1 MLTETAA
8 LVPHEPCSALLALA
22 RRRPIPKPSDHKGG
36 EDTDM
41 FEVALP
47 LAMLESILD
56 IVDNAARRGLSTP
69 RSTKIGHFATA
80 WRELRDWQAANRV

>member
-8 LVPHEPCSALLALA
+8 LLPGETGSALPDLA
-22 RRRPIPKPSDHKGG
+22 RGRPIPKPSDHRGG

-47 LAMLESILD
+47 LAVLESILK
-56 IVDNAARRGLSTP
+56 IVEDAAGRGERTP
-69 RSTKIGHFATA
+69 RSTRIGGFAAA
-80 WRELRDWQAANRV
+80 WRELRDWQAAHRV

>member
-8 LVPHEPCSALLALA
+8 LLPSETGSALHDLA
-22 RRRPIPKPSDHKGG
+22 RGRPIPKPSDHKGG

-56 IVDNAARRGLSTP
+56 IVDNAARRGRSTP

-80 WRELRDWQAANRV
+80 WRELRDCQAANRV